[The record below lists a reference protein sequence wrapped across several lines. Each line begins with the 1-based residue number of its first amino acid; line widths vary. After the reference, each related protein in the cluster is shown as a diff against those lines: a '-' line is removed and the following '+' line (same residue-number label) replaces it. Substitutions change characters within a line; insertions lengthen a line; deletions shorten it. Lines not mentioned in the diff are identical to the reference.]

1 MERVPET
8 PEFYQRVLIEGDLI
22 DNTFFWTTEYTAIV
36 VIISI
41 IGLIVLGIFGIN
53 RWREKKREDAEVC

>member
-1 MERVPET
+1 MKRVPEM
-8 PEFYQRVLIEGDLI
+8 PEFYQKTLIEGDLI

-41 IGLIVLGIFGIN
+41 IGLIVLGIN
-53 RWREKKREDAEVC
+53 YRNAKKREDAEAC